1 MNRLYR
7 LMKLILKMPKKEA
20 QDEALL
26 VEQVVLNTSTTVSE
40 YRRRVT
46 ELMSQIKNKDVTE

>member
-1 MNRLYR
+1 
-7 LMKLILKMPKKEA
+7 MKLILKMPKKEA